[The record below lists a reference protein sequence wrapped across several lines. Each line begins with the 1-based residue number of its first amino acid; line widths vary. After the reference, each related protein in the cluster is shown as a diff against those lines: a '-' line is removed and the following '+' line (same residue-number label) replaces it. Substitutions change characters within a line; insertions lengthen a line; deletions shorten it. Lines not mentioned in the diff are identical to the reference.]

1 MLHPVSMFKNLQ
13 LLSLSKERLYHLTL
27 WQIPILLLLCLKLLA
42 FSSRQSVDTR
52 VSGVHLR
59 LSLGVNL
66 FSETG
71 TLWGG
76 GWIFFNKWNYL
87 RLGNSSLTRTDQPN
101 PTEGKAGPVEI

>member
-1 MLHPVSMFKNLQ
+1 MSKNLQ
-13 LLSLSKERLYHLTL
+13 LLSLKGTTLSLNPLADTHFVVVVLEAAGFFLTL
-27 WQIPILLLLCLKLLA
+27 V
-42 FSSRQSVDTR
+42 SVDTR

-87 RLGNSSLTRTDQPN
+87 RLGNSSLTRTNQPN
-101 PTEGKAGPVEI
+101 PTKGKAGPVEI